1 MPGENPHLY
10 GQPTTNGA
18 PQPPSYYPPPPGYPG
33 APQHPAPQ
41 NQPPARSAFADIPVS
56 DYVRD
61 GVAGILLFLSFFLP
75 WTQQFGIAR
84 GGSGGII
91 ALVVLLTLLSCS
103 SLGLPY
109 FARLGMLGQ
118 NWQVG
123 QIRVL
128 RLALNGPLAA
138 TVVVFLL
145 YDVIRGMFRF
155 SETSTIISGDGM
167 GSAGWFAIVGAL
179 LAAQPRA
186 AELAMDS
193 RSGSRWLGWIRP
205 LVMVGTG
212 FAVVSGLLS
221 LIFVLVTAGRYNADG
236 GETLQR
242 LVVVIASA
250 AVPVLV
256 VGAIAVGIASQFHSW
271 RLTIAG
277 IGLTLLVAGFFVSF
291 DEYTSVELFHD
302 PFGRPYYSVTFL
314 VAAGAIAF
322 LPFGLPSVS
331 DATHAGYVWLDAA
344 RNGIR
349 IIALWS
355 FGTAVLQFVGAI
367 VQAASSG
374 SGVGEAIALGVFALL
389 IGILAIVGT
398 KSLAF
403 RYNSADPRP
412 SREVVIGICLGLLVL
427 MIGRLVTQSI
437 MYDSDFPSVWL
448 FDVATAAG
456 TVFIALAIAL
466 APAVRDLYSGVP
478 LFASVTAGPAPA
490 AAYGHA
496 EQPTHSQPAPRT
508 QQVSGPAE
516 LASDPGTPA
525 STLYRIANDIPELR
539 PAVAA
544 NPSTYDDLL
553 TWLGTLGDAKV
564 NEALARR
571 AAGHYGL
578 PAEPASVSVPSGGAP
593 SVSEPSA
600 STADPTI
607 GAANEVAA
615 EKNSPRSIASD
626 PNTPAATLFE
636 IATNSPELR
645 AAVASNPSTYDDLVV
660 WLGKLGDP
668 DVDAALTRRRAGQ
681 FAPPVD
687 PPNPTSSSAD
697 VPTSHVPSLVK
708 PAPAVEVAPVANAE
722 PARSDRERAAADP
735 TTAAALL
742 FDIAS
747 NSPELRPV
755 VAANPSTYHDL
766 LEWLGKLGDPA
777 VDAAL
782 ARRTGESSAPQTEAL
797 PNQEQTADS
806 ESASVATRTASSGH
820 ATVEQIAEEPA
831 VEEPVV
837 EADVDEDRAAVS
849 DPTCSAAV
857 LFRVAEHRPDLRA
870 TVAAHPN
877 AYPGLLTWLGGLG
890 DAAVNAALDRRP

>member
-1 MPGENPHLY
+1 MPGENPYLY

-18 PQPPSYYPPPPGYPG
+18 PQPPAYYPPPPGYPG
-33 APQHPAPQ
+33 APQHASPQ
-41 NQPPARSAFADIPVS
+41 NQPPARSAFADVPVS

-75 WTQQFGIAR
+75 WTQHFGIAR

-91 ALVVLLTLLSCS
+91 ALVVLLTLLSLS

-138 TVVVFLL
+138 TVAVFLL

-155 SETSTIISGDGM
+155 SETSAIISGDGI
-167 GSAGWFAIVGAL
+167 GSAAWFAVVGAL
-179 LAAQPRA
+179 LAAQPRT

-205 LVMVGTG
+205 VIMVGTG

-242 LVVVIASA
+242 LVVVIASVA
-250 AVPVLV
+250 IPVLV
-256 VGAIAVGIASQFHSW
+256 VGAIAAGVASQFHSW

-277 IGLTLLVAGFFVSF
+277 TGLTLLVAGFFVSF

-344 RNGIR
+344 RNGVR

-367 VQAASSG
+367 VQAVSSG

-403 RYNSADPRP
+403 RYNSPDPRP
-412 SREVVIGICLGLLVL
+412 SREVVIGICLGLLLL

-437 MYDSDFPSVWL
+437 MYDSDFPSIGL
-448 FDVATAAG
+448 FDVATAAA
-456 TVFIALAIAL
+456 TVLIALAVAF

-490 AAYGHA
+490 GYGHS
-496 EQPTHSQPAPRT
+496 EQQPQSRPAPET

-516 LASDPGTPA
+516 WASDPNTPA

-553 TWLGTLGDAKV
+553 TWLGTLGDSNVDK
-564 NEALARR
+564 ALARR
-571 AAGHYGL
+571 SAGQFGL
-578 PAEPASVSVPSGGAP
+578 PAEPATASVPPGGAP
-593 SVSEPSA
+593 SVSTPSA
-600 STADPTI
+600 STAVLGS
-607 GAANEVAA
+607 GASSEAVTV
-615 EKNSPRSIASD
+615 KRSPQSIASD
-626 PNTPAATLFE
+626 PNTPAAELFE

-645 AAVASNPSTYDDLVV
+645 AVVASNPSTYDDLVV

-668 DVDAALTRRRAGQ
+668 DVDAALVRRRAGQ
-681 FAPPVD
+681 FGAPVD
-687 PPNPTSSSAD
+687 PPDPISSSAD
-697 VPTSHVPSLVK
+697 VPTNHIPSLLE
-708 PAPAVEVAPVANAE
+708 PAPAVEVLSAARAEAE
-722 PARSDRERAAADP
+722 PSDRERSAADP
-735 TTAAALL
+735 KTAAGLL

-747 NSPELRPV
+747 NSPELRSV

-766 LEWLGKLGDPA
+766 LDWLGKLGDPA

-782 ARRTGESSAPQTEAL
+782 ARRTGESSASRTEAMDS
-797 PNQEQTADS
+797 PEQTVDS
-806 ESASVATRTASSGH
+806 ESAPVATGSTSSGQ
-820 ATVEQIAEEPA
+820 AIVEEI
-831 VEEPVV
+831 VEEPDG

-877 AYPGLLTWLGGLG
+877 AYPGLLSWLGGLG
-890 DAAVNAALDRRP
+890 DAAVNAALGRRP